1 MNESETYRVIRDI
14 AREELKALNLDI
26 KPWHQGKINEV
37 VSPTKLKVFVDG
49 SDTAQTIPCSKN
61 EPYAVGDEVWIVYI
75 NNNPRDKFVFG
86 LRGLST

>member
-1 MNESETYRVIRDI
+1 MNESETYKVIRDI

-26 KPWHQGKINEV
+26 KPWHQGKVNQII
-37 VSPTKLKVFVDG
+37 SPTTLKVFVDG
-49 SDTAQTIPCSKN
+49 SDIAQTIPCSKN
-61 EPYAVGDEVWIVYI
+61 EPYTVGDEVWIVYI